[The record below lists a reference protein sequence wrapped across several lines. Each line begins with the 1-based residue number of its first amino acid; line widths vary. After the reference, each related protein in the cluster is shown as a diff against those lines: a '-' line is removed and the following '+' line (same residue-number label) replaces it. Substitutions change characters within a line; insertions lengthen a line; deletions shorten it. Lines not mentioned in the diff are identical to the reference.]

1 MYHGSLLLTFTV
13 ATWHRRSTD
22 QHAQHPSLRSKPLGG
37 LLQPGLPAGCPAGAA
52 LRARA
57 AARAQ
62 RNEAGARAALV
73 PRLQPVPVRRGPRAC
88 ALLAQ
93 GPRAFRPGP
102 GGGAGARA
110 SRRRPRA
117 RPRRPPTGR
126 LLRYDPRDGSTR
138 VVAERFWFA
147 NGVALAP
154 GAAWAAVV
162 ETNSFRVLSV
172 QLTGPTVRPRVR
184 VRASRRP

>member
-1 MYHGSLLLTFTV
+1 MRPACSR
-13 ATWHRRSTD
+13 AAR
-22 QHAQHPSLRSKPLGG
+22 
-37 LLQPGLPAGCPAGAA
+37 LPARSGRRRG
-52 LRARA
+52 RARLTPA
-57 AARAQ
+57 AARAT
-62 RNEAGARAALV
+62 
-73 PRLQPVPVRRGPRAC
+73 
-88 ALLAQ
+88 AQ
-93 GPRAFRPGP
+93 GA
-102 GGGAGARA
+102 
-110 SRRRPRA
+110 
-117 RPRRPPTGR
+117 PTGR